1 MEKEKK
7 TGEKK
12 YSYIRKSYAG
22 NGIISLV
29 LAVLSLLLML
39 GVLWMSVRAGGNSG
53 MTAGAL
59 GFSSMVMALMS
70 LWFMRLGFLE
80 PDRDYLF
87 AKIGGIASAV
97 LLLIWICVVAAGLA

>member
-39 GVLWMSVRAGGNSG
+39 GVLFMSVRAGGNSG
-53 MTAGAL
+53 MTAGSL
-59 GFSSMVMALMS
+59 GFSSMIMALMS